1 MIKIFSQGSEQN
13 ENVEDKNSKNSKK
26 MPIEKQKTMDQPL
39 IAYNQKDLTSHK
51 D

>member
-13 ENVEDKNSKNSKK
+13 ENVEDKNSKK